1 MAKEA
6 KKSSR
11 KIREGAEKVNKILH
25 ASKQL
30 NRIFKVA
37 QKGQQNI
44 FLLAYLL
51 GYMKWEAK
59 DR

>member
-51 GYMKWEAK
+51 GYMK
-59 DR
+59 